1 MITLIFILVCYGI
14 CNILIYGSI
23 FDGFRNLL
31 SKLGTGGYSLFK
43 LFTCFLCLS
52 VWIGFAMTLILNY
65 FGYSNLTPMGSL
77 GINNI
82 YLMTFLNGML
92 SSGGVWIVHTL
103 QEYFEK

>member
-65 FGYSNLTPMGSL
+65 FGYPNLTPIGSL